1 MKTIFLSSVVWL
13 LSAHVCHANDL
24 SRELTELDAQIQD
37 MRSDLPYQTG
47 DMVWQ
52 DVYRDGKQ
60 VVMVYQDVSKSS
72 TRADFDAAQLRQDM
86 AAALCHQSDNRR
98 YLQAG
103 YVYVTQIQFKHSTP
117 LRLRLRH
124 SLADCVDAAH

>member
-1 MKTIFLSSVVWL
+1 MKTALLGYTVLL
-13 LSAHVCHANDL
+13 LSAAFSHADDF
-24 SRELTELDAQIQD
+24 SSELDAHIQD

-60 VVMVYQDVSKSS
+60 VVMVYRDVSTSS
-72 TRADFDAAQLRQDM
+72 SKDFDAAKLRQDM
-86 AAALCHQSDNRR
+86 APTLCHQSDSRR

-103 YVYVTQIQFKHSTP
+103 IVYVTQIQFKHSAP
-117 LRLRLRH
+117 LRLNLT
-124 SLADCVDAAH
+124 LADCVDAVH

>member
-1 MKTIFLSSVVWL
+1 MKTALLGYTVLL
-13 LSAHVCHANDL
+13 LSAAFSHANDF
-24 SRELTELDAQIQD
+24 SSELDAHIQD

-60 VVMVYQDVSKSS
+60 VVMVYRDVSTSS
-72 TRADFDAAQLRQDM
+72 SRKDFDVAELRQDM
-86 AAALCHQSDNRR
+86 TPALCHQSDSRR

-103 YVYVTQIQFKHSTP
+103 YVYVTQIQFKNSAP
-117 LRLRLRH
+117 LRLSH

>member
-1 MKTIFLSSVVWL
+1 MKTALLGYTVLL
-13 LSAHVCHANDL
+13 LSAAFSHANDF
-24 SRELTELDAQIQD
+24 SSELDAHIQD

-72 TRADFDAAQLRQDM
+72 TRADFDVAQLRQDM
-86 AAALCHQSDNRR
+86 APALCHQSDSRR

-103 YVYVTQIQFKHSTP
+103 YVYVTQIQFKNNAP
-117 LRLRLRH
+117 LRL
-124 SLADCVDAAH
+124 SLAWADCVGALH

>member
-52 DVYRDGKQ
+52 DIYRDGKQ
-60 VVMVYQDVSKSS
+60 VVMLYQDVSKSS
-72 TRADFDAAQLRQDM
+72 TREDFDAAQLRQDM
-86 AAALCHQSDNRR
+86 APALCHQSDNRR

-103 YVYVTQIQFKHSTP
+103 YVYVTQIQFKRSAP
-117 LRLRLRH
+117 LRLSLA
-124 SLADCVDAAH
+124 LADCVDSAH

>member
-1 MKTIFLSSVVWL
+1 MKTALLSYTVLL
-13 LSAHVCHANDL
+13 LSAAFSHADDF
-24 SRELTELDAQIQD
+24 SSELDAQIQD

-52 DVYRDGKQ
+52 DIYRDGKQ
-60 VVMVYQDVSKSS
+60 VVMVYQDVSESS

-86 AAALCHQSDNRR
+86 APALCHQSDNRR

-103 YVYVTQIQFKHSTP
+103 YVYVTQIQFKRSAP
-117 LRLRLRH
+117 LRLSLA
-124 SLADCVDAAH
+124 LADCVDSAH

>member
-1 MKTIFLSSVVWL
+1 M
-13 LSAHVCHANDL
+13 SAHVCHAEAL

-37 MRSDLPYQTG
+37 MRSDLPHQTG

-86 AAALCHQSDNRR
+86 APALCHQSDSRR

-103 YVYVTQIQFKHSTP
+103 YVYVTQIQFKHSPPPAPEP
-117 LRLRLRH
+117 LFSRL
-124 SLADCVDAAH
+124 C

>member
-1 MKTIFLSSVVWL
+1 MKTALLSYTVLL
-13 LSAHVCHANDL
+13 LSAAFSHADDF
-24 SRELTELDAQIQD
+24 SSELDAHIQD

-60 VVMVYQDVSKSS
+60 VVMVYQDVSESS

-86 AAALCHQSDNRR
+86 APALCHQSDNLR

-103 YVYVTQIQFKHSTP
+103 YVYVTQIQFKHSPP
-117 LRLRLRH
+117 LRLSLA
-124 SLADCVDAAH
+124 LADCENAKH

>member
-1 MKTIFLSSVVWL
+1 MKTALLSYTVLL
-13 LSAHVCHANDL
+13 LSAAFSHADDF
-24 SRELTELDAQIQD
+24 SSELDAQIQD

-86 AAALCHQSDNRR
+86 APALCHQSGNRR

-103 YVYVTQIQFKHSTP
+103 YVYVTQIQFKRSAP
-117 LRLRLRH
+117 LRLSLA
-124 SLADCVDAAH
+124 LADCVDSAH

>member
-1 MKTIFLSSVVWL
+1 MKTAL
-13 LSAHVCHANDL
+13 LSYTVLLLGAAFSHADDF
-24 SRELTELDAQIQD
+24 SSDLDAQIQD
-37 MRSDLPYQTG
+37 MRRDLPYQTG

-86 AAALCHQSDNRR
+86 APALCHQSDSRR

-103 YVYVTQIQFKHSTP
+103 IVYVTQIQFKNSAP
-117 LRLRLRH
+117 LRLSH

>member
-13 LSAHVCHANDL
+13 LSVHVCHAEAL
-24 SRELTELDAQIQD
+24 SRELTELDALIQD

-52 DVYRDGKQ
+52 NVYREGKQ

-72 TRADFDAAQLRQDM
+72 IRKDFDVAQLRQDM
-86 AAALCHQSDNRR
+86 APALCHQSDHRR

-103 YVYVTQIQFKHSTP
+103 YVYVTQIQFKHSAP
-117 LRLRLRH
+117 LRLGWPFLLGGLCG
-124 SLADCVDAAH
+124 S

>member
-13 LSAHVCHANDL
+13 LSAHVCHAEAL

-52 DVYRDGKQ
+52 DVYREGK
-60 VVMVYQDVSKSS
+60 
-72 TRADFDAAQLRQDM
+72 
-86 AAALCHQSDNRR
+86 
-98 YLQAG
+98 
-103 YVYVTQIQFKHSTP
+103 
-117 LRLRLRH
+117 
-124 SLADCVDAAH
+124 

>member
-37 MRSDLPYQTG
+37 MRSDLPHQTG

-86 AAALCHQSDNRR
+86 APALCHQSDSRR

-103 YVYVTQIQFKHSTP
+103 YVYVTQIQFKHSAP
-117 LRLRLRH
+117 LHLSLA
-124 SLADCVDAAH
+124 LADCVDAMH

>member
-1 MKTIFLSSVVWL
+1 MKTSLLSYAILL
-13 LSAHVCHANDL
+13 LSAAFSHADGF
-24 SRELTELDAQIQD
+24 SSELDAHIQD
-37 MRSDLPYQTG
+37 MHSDLPYQTG

-52 DVYRDGKQ
+52 DIYRDGKQ
-60 VVMVYQDVSKSS
+60 VVMVYQDVSESS
-72 TRADFDAAQLRQDM
+72 TRADFDVTQLRQDM
-86 AAALCHQSDNRR
+86 APALCHQSDNRR

-117 LRLRLRH
+117 LRLSH

>member
-1 MKTIFLSSVVWL
+1 MKTALLSYTVLL
-13 LSAHVCHANDL
+13 LSAAFSHAEGL
-24 SRELTELDAQIQD
+24 SSELDAHIQD
-37 MRSDLPYQTG
+37 MHSDLPYQAG

-60 VVMVYQDVSKSS
+60 VVMLYQDVSESS

-86 AAALCHQSDNRR
+86 APALCHQSDNRR

-103 YVYVTQIQFKHSTP
+103 YVYVTQIQFKHSAP
-117 LRLRLRH
+117 LHL
-124 SLADCVDAAH
+124 SLAWADCVDAAH

>member
-1 MKTIFLSSVVWL
+1 MKTIFLSTVVWL
-13 LSAHVCHANDL
+13 LSVHVGHAEAL
-24 SRELTELDAQIQD
+24 SRELTELDAHIQD

-52 DVYRDGKQ
+52 NVYREGKQ

-72 TRADFDAAQLRQDM
+72 TRADFDVAQLRQDM
-86 AAALCHQSDNRR
+86 APALCHQSDSRR

-103 YVYVTQIQFKHSTP
+103 IVYVTQIQFKHSPP
-117 LRLRLRH
+117 LRL
-124 SLADCVDAAH
+124 SLAWVDCVDALY

>member
-1 MKTIFLSSVVWL
+1 MKTALLSYTVLLLGAAFSHAEGLSS
-13 LSAHVCHANDL
+13 
-24 SRELTELDAQIQD
+24 ELDAHLQD

-86 AAALCHQSDNRR
+86 APALCHQSDSRR

-103 YVYVTQIQFKHSTP
+103 YVYVTQIQFKHSPPPAPEP
-117 LRLRLRH
+117 LFSRL
-124 SLADCVDAAH
+124 C

>member
-1 MKTIFLSSVVWL
+1 MKTALLSYTVLLLSSAF
-13 LSAHVCHANDL
+13 SHADDF
-24 SRELTELDAQIQD
+24 SSELDAQIQD

-52 DVYRDGKQ
+52 NVYREGKQ

-72 TRADFDAAQLRQDM
+72 TRADFDVAQLRQDM
-86 AAALCHQSDNRR
+86 APALCHQSDSRR

-103 YVYVTQIQFKHSTP
+103 YVYVMQIQFKHSPPPAPEP
-117 LRLRLRH
+117 LFSRL
-124 SLADCVDAAH
+124 C

>member
-13 LSAHVCHANDL
+13 LSVHVCHAEAL
-24 SRELTELDAQIQD
+24 SRELTELDAHIQD

-47 DMVWQ
+47 DMEWQ
-52 DVYRDGKQ
+52 DIYRDGKQ
-60 VVMVYQDVSKSS
+60 VVMVYQDVSESS

-86 AAALCHQSDNRR
+86 VPALCHQSDSRH

-103 YVYVTQIQFKHSTP
+103 YVYVTQIQFKHSPP
-117 LRLRLRH
+117 LHL
-124 SLADCVDAAH
+124 SLAWADCVDALH

>member
-13 LSAHVCHANDL
+13 LSAHVCHAEAL
-24 SRELTELDAQIQD
+24 SRELTELDALIQD

-52 DVYRDGKQ
+52 NVYREGKQ

-72 TRADFDAAQLRQDM
+72 TRADFDVAQLRQDM
-86 AAALCHQSDNRR
+86 APALRLQSDSRR
-98 YLQAG
+98 YLQTG
-103 YVYVTQIQFKHSTP
+103 IVYVTQIQFKHSPP
-117 LRLRLRH
+117 LRLSLA
-124 SLADCVDAAH
+124 LADCVDAAH

>member
-1 MKTIFLSSVVWL
+1 MKTALLSYTVLL
-13 LSAHVCHANDL
+13 LSAAFSHAEGL
-24 SRELTELDAQIQD
+24 SSELDAHIQD
-37 MRSDLPYQTG
+37 MHSDLPYQTG

-86 AAALCHQSDNRR
+86 APALCHQSDSRR

-103 YVYVTQIQFKHSTP
+103 YVYVTQIQFKHSPPPAPEP
-117 LRLRLRH
+117 LFSRL
-124 SLADCVDAAH
+124 C

>member
-1 MKTIFLSSVVWL
+1 MKTAL
-13 LSAHVCHANDL
+13 LGSTVLLLTAVFSHAEGL
-24 SRELTELDAQIQD
+24 SRELTELDAHIQD

-52 DVYRDGKQ
+52 NVYREGKQ

-72 TRADFDAAQLRQDM
+72 TRTDFDVAQLRQDM
-86 AAALCHQSDNRR
+86 APALCHQSDSRR

-103 YVYVTQIQFKHSTP
+103 IVYVTQIRFKHSPP
-117 LRLRLRH
+117 LHL
-124 SLADCVDAAH
+124 SLAWADCVDALH

>member
-13 LSAHVCHANDL
+13 LSAHVGHAEGL
-24 SRELTELDAQIQD
+24 SRELTELDAHIQE

-52 DVYRDGKQ
+52 NVYREGKQ
-60 VVMVYQDVSKSS
+60 VVMVYQDVSTSS
-72 TRADFDAAQLRQDM
+72 TRADFDVAQLRQDM
-86 AAALCHQSDNRR
+86 APTLCLQSDSRH

-103 YVYVTQIQFKHSTP
+103 IVYVTQIQFKYSPP
-117 LRLRLRH
+117 LRL
-124 SLADCVDAAH
+124 SLAWADCEDIVQ

>member
-13 LSAHVCHANDL
+13 LSVHVCHAEAL
-24 SRELTELDAQIQD
+24 SRELTELDALIQD

-52 DVYRDGKQ
+52 NIYREGKQ
-60 VVMVYQDVSKSS
+60 VVMVYQDVSTSS
-72 TRADFDAAQLRQDM
+72 TRADFDVTQLRQDM
-86 AAALCHQSDNRR
+86 APALCLQSDSRR

-103 YVYVTQIQFKHSTP
+103 IVYVTQIQFKHSQP
-117 LRLRLRH
+117 LRL
-124 SLADCVDAAH
+124 SLAWADCVGALH

>member
-52 DVYRDGKQ
+52 NIYREGKQ

-86 AAALCHQSDNRR
+86 APALCHQSDSRR

-103 YVYVTQIQFKHSTP
+103 IVYVTQIQFKHSAP
-117 LRLRLRH
+117 LRLSLT
-124 SLADCVDAAH
+124 LADCVDAMH

>member
-1 MKTIFLSSVVWL
+1 MRTL
-13 LSAHVCHANDL
+13 
-24 SRELTELDAQIQD
+24 QD

-52 DVYRDGKQ
+52 NIYREGKQ

-72 TRADFDAAQLRQDM
+72 TRADFDVAQLRQDM
-86 AAALCHQSDNRR
+86 APALCLQNDSRR

-103 YVYVTQIQFKHSTP
+103 IVYVTQIQFKHSPP
-117 LRLRLRH
+117 LRL
-124 SLADCVDAAH
+124 SLAWADCVDALH